1 MFNLSG
7 SEIVFL
13 LLMGLVVLGPDRLPD
28 AMRRAGKA
36 YAEFK
41 KMSTGFQSEM
51 RSALDE
57 PLRELRETADLA
69 KNAAMFDFTA
79 GANSASTAATPVV
92 PKPGEQKPAGD
103 LTVTTVVPSSA
114 PPTNS
119 AAQPDAAELANEA
132 VERERIKAE
141 KRASGPKFAS
151 AAPRPTHTTSKPTSP
166 SALLAP
172 PCGPPNAPPFAPP
185 TVSPL
190 NPPAAESVVVPG
202 DLTALG
208 ADATQV
214 HTE

>member
-69 KNAAMFDFTA
+69 KSAAMFDFTA
-79 GANSASTAATPVV
+79 GANSATTAATPVV
-92 PKPGEQKPAGD
+92 PNPGEDKPAGD
-103 LTVTTVVPSSA
+103 LMVTTVMSDAERTSINATQPNA
-114 PPTNS
+114 AAL
-119 AAQPDAAELANEA
+119 AAQTA
-132 VERERIKAE
+132 ERERLKAE
-141 KRASGPKFAS
+141 KRASGPKFGS
-151 AAPRPTHTTSKPTSP
+151 AAPRPTHTTAKPPTKSV
-166 SALLAP
+166 LFAP

-185 TVSPL
+185 TVSL
-190 NPPAAESVVVPG
+190 HPPVAESVVIPG

-208 ADATQV
+208 ADTSQV
-214 HTE
+214 HPE